1 MYIHINIDVYV
12 HVCTLCTL
20 YVRVYTLTHTWQ
32 WGSRSADLYVT
43 HTYRDT
49 CTYTQYTHRLTDI
62 SMRNLWSLVHHRSI
76 HIHKQDKNTH
86 TRYKHTHTHTH
97 THTHGVCLSL
107 PCCCA
112 SPAHAA
118 GTTHAHS
125 HAHKHTMSTCRT
137 MRSTAAAALYLKLR
151 QRGKPHGWKHTR
163 MNTGTRWHGHY
174 LATAS
179 ALLPPACA
187 AGVRREKNVAHK
199 MHCSRGHQERHRAM
213 AARCG
218 GGRARY
224 IPKRATG
231 TA

>member
-1 MYIHINIDVYV
+1 M
-12 HVCTLCTL
+12 
-20 YVRVYTLTHTWQ
+20 
-32 WGSRSADLYVT
+32 
-43 HTYRDT
+43 
-49 CTYTQYTHRLTDI
+49 
-62 SMRNLWSLVHHRSI
+62 
-76 HIHKQDKNTH
+76 
-86 TRYKHTHTHTH
+86 
-97 THTHGVCLSL
+97 SL

-137 MRSTAAAALYLKLR
+137 MRSTAAAALYLKLS

-218 GGRARY
+218 GGTARY
-224 IPKRATG
+224 IPKRASRRHALCTLTNRPACSG
-231 TA
+231 RRPTARRWVRGQPHSCTRGGALTHSRAALVYLPVPILMIKGRRGPVIA

>member
-1 MYIHINIDVYV
+1 M
-12 HVCTLCTL
+12 
-20 YVRVYTLTHTWQ
+20 
-32 WGSRSADLYVT
+32 A
-43 HTYRDT
+43 
-49 CTYTQYTHRLTDI
+49 
-62 SMRNLWSLVHHRSI
+62 
-76 HIHKQDKNTH
+76 
-86 TRYKHTHTHTH
+86 
-97 THTHGVCLSL
+97 
-107 PCCCA
+107 A
-112 SPAHAA
+112 PAHAA

-213 AARCG
+213 TARCG
-218 GGRARY
+218 GGTAPGRRRPAPHKPRPALPACSGRRPTARRSVCVCRQCFHVY
-224 IPKRATG
+224 THTHTHARRSG
-231 TA
+231 GRR

>member
-1 MYIHINIDVYV
+1 M
-12 HVCTLCTL
+12 
-20 YVRVYTLTHTWQ
+20 
-32 WGSRSADLYVT
+32 
-43 HTYRDT
+43 
-49 CTYTQYTHRLTDI
+49 
-62 SMRNLWSLVHHRSI
+62 
-76 HIHKQDKNTH
+76 
-86 TRYKHTHTHTH
+86 
-97 THTHGVCLSL
+97 SL

-218 GGRARY
+218 GGTARY
-224 IPKRATG
+224 IPKRASRRQVDTRLTNRARPSLPAAAVG
-231 TA
+231 PLRGAGCEGSRTAALAGGHSRTRARRSFHALPACPHH